1 MGSLHIRNV
10 HPLRFS
16 PFLKFL
22 FSDAA
27 LPEWQKRK
35 QGPPSRV
42 LLRYFPCLHLLTHI
56 HKLPAD
62 IPFFSLRDRPKKNK
76 NSIAAAAETLFCRP
90 ARTSP
95 FAGPG
100 AAFPAGF
107 PAAGKAPSGRPGPDL
122 RGIFPCGGCSRVPVA
137 YLRAPETQKCCRF
150 RAAAF
155 LQEQRIKG
163 FLRKL
168 RGPWQPDR
176 SHGSSDPR
184 RL

>member
-122 RGIFPCGGCSRVPVA
+122 RSIFPCDGPCGLSAGPGDAKMLPLQGGSIFSGAKDQRLSAKASRAVA
-137 YLRAPETQKCCRF
+137 A
-150 RAAAF
+150 
-155 LQEQRIKG
+155 
-163 FLRKL
+163 
-168 RGPWQPDR
+168 
-176 SHGSSDPR
+176 
-184 RL
+184 

>member
-62 IPFFSLRDRPKKNK
+62 IPFFSLRDRPKKIK
-76 NSIAAAAETLFCRP
+76 ILLPLPRKLFFAVLPGP
-90 ARTSP
+90 ALLPDRVLPFLQASLPPEKPRQEGRGRTSGVFSRATDVP
-95 FAGPG
+95 GPCGLSAGPG
-100 AAFPAGF
+100 DAKMLPLQGGSIFSGAKDQRLSAKASRAVAA
-107 PAAGKAPSGRPGPDL
+107 
-122 RGIFPCGGCSRVPVA
+122 
-137 YLRAPETQKCCRF
+137 
-150 RAAAF
+150 
-155 LQEQRIKG
+155 
-163 FLRKL
+163 
-168 RGPWQPDR
+168 
-176 SHGSSDPR
+176 
-184 RL
+184 